1 MSSTNPSTENQN
13 LEIDLTKED
22 VVVETKKEEVKT
34 SEVSKWDGRGIRL
47 DTREEFISYV
57 QGRVRSELARE
68 VLDHVHGDKVS
79 EKDIDSVLGV
89 NFNFVTKNIPKEEN
103 FPVTINPGHHN
114 SSLVFAGDRLPF
126 HRGERFLPNIKRVS
140 REILSLLEA
149 TETGSFKVFEIEE
162 EDKGIIETFF
172 IYSTKGENLP
182 LVAEKPKKVPK
193 PKTAMEEAFGVAG
206 IKKSPTPHKE
216 PKESFKN
223 KDHVKGRV
231 ELSAINSNV
240 DKPKVIIKGKE
251 VIVKIPEGY
260 SVVIENY

>member
-1 MSSTNPSTENQN
+1 MSFTNPNTENQN

-22 VVVETKKEEVKT
+22 VVIETKEEVKT
-34 SEVSKWDGRGIRL
+34 SETPKWDGRGIRL

-57 QGRVRSELARE
+57 HGRVRSELARE
-68 VLDHVHGDKVS
+68 VLDHAHGDKMS
-79 EKDIDSVLGV
+79 EKDIDSVLEV

-126 HRGERFLPNIKRVS
+126 HRGERFLSNIKRVS
-140 REILSLLEA
+140 REILGLLKT
-149 TETGSFKVFEIEE
+149 TETGSFEVVELEE
-162 EDKGIIETFF
+162 EAKGVIETFF

-182 LVAEKPKKVPK
+182 LVTEKPKKDPK
-193 PKTAMEEAFGVAG
+193 PKTAMEEALNGAG
-206 IKKSPTPHKE
+206 IKKSPTPRKD
-216 PKESFKN
+216 PKETFKN
-223 KDHVKGRV
+223 KDHHVKGRV
-231 ELSAINSNV
+231 ELSALNSNV

>member
-1 MSSTNPSTENQN
+1 MMSSTNPNTENQN

-22 VVVETKKEEVKT
+22 VMIGTKEEVKT
-34 SEVSKWDGRGIRL
+34 SETPKWDGRGIRL

-126 HRGERFLPNIKRVS
+126 HRGERFLPNIKQVS

-149 TETGSFKVFEIEE
+149 TETGSFKVFEIE

-193 PKTAMEEAFGVAG
+193 PKTAMEEALNQVG

-216 PKESFKN
+216 PKETFKN
-223 KDHVKGRV
+223 KDHVKGWV
-231 ELSAINSNV
+231 ELSALNSSV